1 MSPRTLLI
9 VTGTSGAGK
18 SNAIKALEDA
28 GFYCVDNLPL
38 ELFGK
43 FLELIEGAGVELGP
57 RVALGLDLREAG
69 LDQRFPEIDDLLR
82 KSPLA
87 VRILFLDASEEALVR
102 RFSETRRPHPL
113 APRGSVT
120 EGIRL
125 ERARLQQI
133 RERADRVLD
142 TTGLTVHELRDR
154 VLKET
159 EVVAQ
164 KPGLTVNV
172 ISFGFAFGLPP
183 EASLVFDVR
192 FLPNPHFVPELRP
205 LTGEDPEVYAF
216 VCESPEGEEFLA
228 RMRDFCLWL
237 LPRYQAEGK
246 AYLTVAIGC
255 TGGRHRSV
263 AAARWLYTHLSRAGC
278 PRVNLSHRD
287 ADRPR

>member
-1 MSPRTLLI
+1 MNPRTLLI

-18 SNAIKALEDA
+18 SHAIKALEDA

-38 ELFGK
+38 GLFGK
-43 FLELIEGAGVELGP
+43 FLELIEGAGGELGP
-57 RVALGLDLREAG
+57 RVALGLDLRDAA
-69 LDQRFPEIDDLLR
+69 LDQRFPEIEGLLK

-125 ERARLQQI
+125 ERTRLENI
-133 RERADRVLD
+133 REKADRVLD
-142 TTGLTVHELRDR
+142 TTGLTVHQLRDL

-159 EVVAQ
+159 QEATH
-164 KPGLTVNV
+164 PSGLQVN
-172 ISFGFAFGLPP
+172 ILSFGFAFGLPP

-205 LTGEDPEVYAF
+205 LTGEDPGVYAF
-216 VCESPEGEEFLA
+216 VCESDDGREFLA
-228 RMRDFCLWL
+228 KMLDFSLWL
-237 LPRYQAEGK
+237 LPRYQSEGK
-246 AYLTVAIGC
+246 AYLTIAIGC

-278 PRVNLSHRD
+278 PGMNLTHRD